1 VALGLSKLQK
11 IYIETLMQ
19 KKEAKM
25 FFALWMELM
34 FMIYG
39 TVLAQKQMAIFHQK
53 IWHYG
58 LAVFFVLKV

>member
-1 VALGLSKLQK
+1 
-11 IYIETLMQ
+11 
-19 KKEAKM
+19 M